1 MARVKVKPDCI
12 RKKQLTSVTHIKE
25 TSIFNLFAREF
36 RRKDIKAYLATICDA
51 YHFSWWQSQSLETP
65 VTSSKLTEN
74 EMKPK
79 DVV

>member
-1 MARVKVKPDCI
+1 MARVKVKTDSS

-25 TSIFNLFAREF
+25 RSIFNLFTREF

-51 YHFSWWQSQSLETP
+51 YHFSWWQSQSLETL

-79 DVV
+79 DVA